1 MPGQSSA
8 SKLVGMGVRDVPS
21 ALLQTTL
28 GVADDV
34 GELLVP
40 RTCACCRAYGQVMR
54 GRGVLCPVCERLV
67 ALSCLN
73 LGQVHGSRSGLTT
86 VTAGLYQYELAT
98 AILAFKNGGRFDL
111 LPLLRSAL
119 MRAAREV
126 LAPYE
131 YRALPAGGVRVLVVP
146 LPSSP
151 ASVRRRGFEPA
162 AELARALPRLL
173 GNSLHGIELVYVP
186 ALRYRRSFPA
196 PGASSQKLLGRQAR
210 SRRMHGALTLRQP
223 VGGWAGRRLD
233 VAGELCLLCDDV
245 VTTGA
250 SFAEAERVLRLAGAE
265 PIGAAAVARVPLPR
279 GDKEP
284 AS

>member
-1 MPGQSSA
+1 
-8 SKLVGMGVRDVPS
+8 MGVRDVSS
-21 ALLQTTL
+21 ALLKSTL
-28 GVADDV
+28 GAADDV
-34 GELLVP
+34 AELLAP

-54 GRGVLCPVCERLV
+54 GRGALCPVCERLL

-73 LGQVHGSRSGLTT
+73 LGQVQGSRSTLPT

-119 MRAAREV
+119 VRAAREV
-126 LAPYE
+126 LTPYE
-131 YRALPAGGVRVLVVP
+131 HRTLPAGRIRVLVVP
-146 LPSSP
+146 MPSSP

-162 AELARALPRLL
+162 AELARSLPRLL
-173 GNSLHGIELVYVP
+173 GHSLPNLELVYVP

-265 PIGAAAVARVPLPR
+265 PIGAATVARVPLPR